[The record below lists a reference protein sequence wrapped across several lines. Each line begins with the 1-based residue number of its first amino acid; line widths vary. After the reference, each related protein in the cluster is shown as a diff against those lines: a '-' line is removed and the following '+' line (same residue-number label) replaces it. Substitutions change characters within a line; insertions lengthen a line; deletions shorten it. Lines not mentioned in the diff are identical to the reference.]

1 MASHKLKE
9 WCSLQCKI
17 LPDQSPWGT
26 ISGLRLCALFMSL
39 VLATVATGCSSNA
52 PEASATSQIQ
62 SATTETTPTARVE
75 VEQQPVPGGPVLLR
89 SGINVRKVTNVPGES
104 IKLARNPVDGLVYM
118 LNLKSGLYQVDLTA
132 SRLVKRATTNEIVG
146 KAQPAGM
153 AFAPDGTLFIVGNQ
167 KVGANE
173 TQAVISKGL
182 AGSDGDFKWVNFAST
197 APYPMSNTYFD
208 HLFNGIVVSTD
219 GKWVIVSS
227 GSRTDHGEVQSNAG
241 AFPETREVALT
252 AKIFRLPADAQ
263 DLSLLN
269 DEAALRAQG
278 MIFAEGTR
286 NAYDLE
292 FAPNGDL
299 FAVDNGPDA
308 DYPDELNW
316 IRPGQH
322 YGFPWRFG
330 EHDNPQQFADYD
342 SAKDKRLSSDFAAV
356 QAKSYHN
363 DPSFPKP
370 PGAFASPVANLGPA
384 AALYIN
390 DDGKEQNAAA
400 EGQPLY
406 SFTPHRSPLGLVFP
420 AHPQMPADL
429 QSSAESVSAFILSW
443 GAAGGGLS
451 DQGRDLLHLQLR
463 KQGDNYESVTTVITR
478 QFKNPIDAVMIENRL
493 YVLEYGDGTAIWE
506 LTFE

>member
-1 MASHKLKE
+1 MITN
-9 WCSLQCKI
+9 Q
-17 LPDQSPWGT
+17 PRWGI
-26 ISGLRLCALFMSL
+26 ISGLRLCALLMSL
-39 VLATVATGCSSNA
+39 VMATITTGCGSNA
-52 PEASATSQIQ
+52 PASSATSQIET
-62 SATTETTPTARVE
+62 ATTSPTPTARVE
-75 VEQQPVPGGPVLLR
+75 VEQQPISGGPVLLR
-89 SGINVRKVTNVPGES
+89 SGINLRKITNVPGES
-104 IKLARNPVDGLVYM
+104 IKLARNPVDGQVYM
-118 LNLKSGLYQVDLTA
+118 LNLKSGLYQVDLTTA
-132 SRLVKRATTNEIVG
+132 RLVKRAATNEIVG
-146 KAQPAGM
+146 KATPAGM
-153 AFAPDGTLFIVGNQ
+153 AFAPDGTLFIVANQ
-167 KVGANE
+167 KVGPNE
-173 TQAVISKGL
+173 TQALIRKGQ
-182 AGSDGDFKWVNFAST
+182 AGSNGDFAWVDFAST

-227 GSRTDHGEVQSNAG
+227 GSRTDHGEVQSNDG

-252 AKIFRLPADAQ
+252 AKIFRLPAREQ
-263 DLSLLN
+263 DLTLPN
-269 DEAALRAQG
+269 DEAALRATG

-342 SAKDKRLSSDFAAV
+342 STNDKRLSSDFAAV
-356 QAKSYHN
+356 QAKTYHN

-370 PGAFASPVANLGPA
+370 PAAFVSPVANLGPA
-384 AALYIN
+384 AALYI
-390 DDGKEQNAAA
+390 DDAGKEQNAAA
-400 EGQPLY
+400 DGKPLY

-420 AHPQMPADL
+420 AHSKMPADL
-429 QSSAESVSAFILSW
+429 QSTADGLSAFILSW
-443 GAAGGGLS
+443 GAAGGSLS

-463 KQGDNYESVTTVITR
+463 KQGNNYESVTTVMTR